1 MDNLKHINSLTE
13 QAYNLTAKKYHD
25 LFHNEMDEK
34 EYDKK
39 LLDSFAAKFNSN
51 SLICDAGCGPSGHI
65 VFFYNILVKRLY

>member
-39 LLDSFAAKFNSN
+39 VITNLLKTLI
-51 SLICDAGCGPSGHI
+51 SLGYRIEKG
-65 VFFYNILVKRLY
+65 K